1 MEGYFRNM
9 SCALNLISTVF
20 FDFIIFVK
28 KKKIEKRTKENV
40 IILQ

>member
-28 KKKIEKRTKENV
+28 KKIEKRTEENV

>member
-28 KKKIEKRTKENV
+28 KTNKIHSWF
-40 IILQ
+40 